1 MKYLVLP
8 TTPVQTKLLS
18 GWAMA
23 LDPDY
28 DGRDI
33 WLRRCLIHFH
43 MDAFNNNLEEKNN
56 GMMMKGDRVTEYM
69 EPFCIT
75 DQTFGKRALII
86 NVTRSLCVD
95 KNAVGFI
102 LNDAVE
108 AAIHGWADVT
118 KQLSLPG

>member
-1 MKYLVLP
+1 MKCLVLP

-23 LDPDY
+23 LDPSY
-28 DGRDI
+28 DERDM
-33 WLRRCLIHFH
+33 WLRRCLNHFH
-43 MDAFNNNLEEKNN
+43 LDAFNNKLEENK
-56 GMMMKGDRVTEYM
+56 GMMMKVDRVTEYM
-69 EPFCIT
+69 EPFCIA
-75 DQTFGKRALII
+75 DQTFEKRALII

-95 KNAVGFI
+95 KNAVGFV

-118 KQLSLPG
+118 EQLSLPG